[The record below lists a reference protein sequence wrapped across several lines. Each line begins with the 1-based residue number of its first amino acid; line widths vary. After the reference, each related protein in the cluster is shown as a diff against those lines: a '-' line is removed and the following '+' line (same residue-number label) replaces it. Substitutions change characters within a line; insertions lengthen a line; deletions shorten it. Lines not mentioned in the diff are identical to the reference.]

1 MRKLRKESPKCRA
14 MELIV
19 SHMDEVRRN
28 GTLKLLSERELSE
41 KFSTSRVTVRN
52 VIKELTRRG
61 FIINLPR
68 RGNFVN
74 SRNNPPRFTVGII
87 NGDGS
92 ESDYTDVNIEL
103 LTDIL
108 GYLNKNSCLVKF
120 VSSPN
125 LKNRSHLLFSHHG
138 LDGLL
143 WISPP
148 ESIYPEIRK
157 IGMSPD
163 CPVVSV
169 VTSGFAHIPFSGN
182 YVSLDYE
189 NVGKIRAEFFLKRKQ
204 RNVAYIGNSGITY
217 DSFRKTFADA
227 GIKVHLKC
235 LLENE
240 SEIQERLPSLLMK
253 KEVSA
258 IVSDG
263 LLIRLE
269 EVFQVLSEFSG
280 RDGITLMVDWM
291 PELPSLMAK
300 HPLVRVDAVTR
311 RQTDRKLGVV
321 AAESVIRALTD
332 RRLQPPVLFESIFTD
347 TSGIPVKN

>member
-1 MRKLRKESPKCRA
+1 

-19 SHMDEVRRN
+19 SHMDDLRKN

-52 VIKELTRRG
+52 VIKELIRRG

-108 GYLNKNSCLVKF
+108 GYLNKSCCLVKF

-125 LKNRSHLLFSHHG
+125 LKNRAHLLFPHYG
-138 LDGLL
+138 LDGLI

-148 ESIYPEIRK
+148 ESAFHEIGK
-157 IGMSPD
+157 IGMSAD
-163 CPVVSV
+163 QPVVSIIISDASDV
-169 VTSGFAHIPFSGN
+169 PFPGN
-182 YVSLDYE
+182 YVSLNYKG
-189 NVGKIRAEFFLKRKQ
+189 VGKDRAEFFIRQGL
-204 RNVAYIGNSGITY
+204 RNVAYIGNPGITY
-217 DSFRKTFADA
+217 DSFRKTFAKA
-227 GIKVHLKC
+227 GIKCKPKYF
-235 LLENE
+235 LEKE
-240 SEIQERLPSLLMK
+240 AEIQEHLPSLLKK
-253 KEVSA
+253 KEISA
-258 IVSDG
+258 IVSNG
-263 LLIRLE
+263 PLIRLE
-269 EVFQVLSEFSG
+269 EVFNVLSEFPG
-280 RDGITLMVDWM
+280 HDGITLMVDWM

-300 HPLVRVDAVTR
+300 HPLVRVDAITC
-311 RQTDRKLGVV
+311 RQTDKKFGTV
-321 AAESVIRALTD
+321 AAETLVRALTE
-332 RRLQPPVLFESIFTD
+332 RRAQPPVLFKNIFTD
-347 TSGIPVKN
+347 KSGVPVKA